1 MSVGQ
6 LPGLRKPDYENGGSD
21 SLIENQISSID
32 YEKGSLEQIMTIKK

>member
-6 LPGLRKPDYENGGSD
+6 LPGLRKPDYENGGYD
-21 SLIENQISSID
+21 SQTENQISGID